1 MAVTRTVDGD
11 TLDTT
16 QGQLRLFGVD
26 TPERRERCFIEATD
40 RLSGLAGELIRVE
53 SGTRATDPFGRRLYY
68 VYTESGI
75 SIDAVFVREGL
86 ARAWTRDGQHR
97 GYLMALEESAREQAV
112 GCLWGR

>member
-1 MAVTRTVDGD
+1 MD
-11 TLDTT
+11 TLDR
-16 QGQLRLFGVD
+16 G
-26 TPERRERCFIEATD
+26 ERCFTEATD

-53 SGTRATDPFGRRLYY
+53 SGPRATDPFGRRLYY

-97 GYLMALEESAREQAV
+97 EYLAEVESEARRQGSKRRGNQET
-112 GCLWGR
+112 